1 LKRPLLQIGLLY
13 VVGIL
18 LGHSLSPSLNLLFGV
33 SIGLAA
39 AAIAWS
45 QARAFLLYPLLITA
59 GWTNQVFHTATLS
72 PYDLRTIIREESQ
85 IVTVRGTLRETPSL
99 RVFEQDE
106 VESWRTLAQIEV
118 SALCPNRQT
127 WRRAFGRIAVSTP
140 GALSNFFAGQIVE
153 ISGVARRPRIA
164 VAEGTFDYR
173 HYLEQQGIYYQ
184 LQTVGEQDWHL
195 ISSPNKR
202 PMGDRFRDWAK
213 LALARGLPVEDE
225 SLRLE
230 WALTLGWK
238 PALTEEVS
246 EPFVRAATYHIFAV
260 DGLRMAIIFGIFFG
274 LLRAFGVPRPIIGV
288 TLIPLLWFYV
298 ALTGWPASA
307 IRAAVMLTVVVVGWA
322 LKRPS
327 DMVNSLFAAALII
340 LVWQPQQL
348 FQAGFQLSFCVVL
361 CLVLTIPSLHE
372 LAARWFEPDSMIP
385 ATLRPQW
392 HESLCVPRRWLGDLL
407 CTSAAAWIGALPL
420 VAYYF
425 NIITPISTPAN
436 VLAVPLCGLVL
447 SSNLASLLLAGWFPW
462 ASELFNHAGWFLME
476 CIRVSSAWFANWPA
490 AYAYIPAPSLF
501 TSALYYLVLLTAV
514 TGWLFK
520 PTWRAWKFGALSVLI
535 VAWIGYECWQ
545 LTPTRITILP
555 VGGGTAIYCDQPGGR
570 NDFLI
575 DCGRSNAVQW
585 LAKPFLRAQGL
596 NRLPALFLSHGDI
609 RQIGGAE
616 LVADIFSANKVCAS
630 PVRFRSTA
638 YRKIVADFEQKPE
651 RLKTVSRNDHVAQW
665 MVLHPDT
672 TDHFP
677 RADDNALV
685 LSRDFAGVRVLLLSD
700 LGSLGQSALLNRSPE
715 LRADIV
721 VSGLPT
727 GGEALS
733 DALLDA
739 LQPRLIIV
747 TDSEFP
753 ARERAPAKLKDR
765 LAKRNVPV
773 VYTRSTGAVT
783 IEIRGSRWEVRS
795 MGGLKFSN
803 DNLNPI
809 NSSREPSL
817 EPKPSVEAMPDSSS
831 ASQE

>member
-1 LKRPLLQIGLLY
+1 MASVKRPLLQIGLLY

-18 LGHSLSPSLNLLFGV
+18 LGHWFVLSLKLLLGV
-33 SIGLAA
+33 SIVVAA
-39 AAIAWS
+39 VAIAWS
-45 QARAFLLYPLLITA
+45 RARVFLLYPLIILS
-59 GWTNQVFHTATLS
+59 GWTNHSFQTATIS
-72 PYDLRTIIREESQ
+72 PIDLRAIIGEQPQ
-85 IVTVRGTLRETPSL
+85 IVIVRGVLRETPSL

-106 VESWRTLAQIEV
+106 LESWRTLAQLDV
-118 SALCPNRQT
+118 TALCPNRQS
-127 WRRAFGRIAVSTP
+127 WLPAFGRIAVSTP

-153 ISGVARRPRIA
+153 ISGVVRRPRIA
-164 VAEGTFDYR
+164 LAEGTFDYR

-184 LQTVGEQDWHL
+184 LQTVGEKDWQL
-195 ISSPNKR
+195 VSSPTRR
-202 PMGDRFRDWAK
+202 PLADRFRDWAK
-213 LALARGLPVEDE
+213 LALARGLPAEDE

-274 LLRAFGVPRPIIGV
+274 LFRALTLPRWFIGV

-298 ALTGWPASA
+298 ALTGWPVSA
-307 IRAAVMLTVVVVGWA
+307 IRAAVMLTVIIVGWA

-327 DMVNSLFAAALII
+327 DILNSLFAAALII

-348 FQAGFQLSFCVVL
+348 FQAGFQLSFFVVL
-361 CLVLTIPSLHE
+361 CLVLTIPPLHQ
-372 LAARWFEPDSMIP
+372 LAARWFEPDPLIP
-385 ATLRPQW
+385 VSLRPRW
-392 HESLCVPRRWLGDLL
+392 HEPLRVPGRWLGDLL

-447 SSNLASLLLAGWFPW
+447 TSNLASLLMAGWFPY

-476 CIRVSSAWFANWPA
+476 CIRVSSHWFANWPA

-501 TSALYYLVLLTAV
+501 TTSLYYLVLLTAV

-520 PTWRAWKFGALSVLI
+520 PTLRAWKYGALAALT
-535 VAWIGYECWQ
+535 VAWIGCECWQ
-545 LTPTRITILP
+545 LIPTRITILP
-555 VGGGTAIYCDQPGGR
+555 VGGGTAIYCDQPGWH
-570 NDFLI
+570 NDFLV
-575 DCGRSNAVQW
+575 DCGRSNSVRW

-596 NRLPALFLSHGDI
+596 NRLPALLLTHGDI

-616 LVADIFSANKVCAS
+616 LVVDIFSARQVCTT

-638 YRKIVADFEQKPE
+638 YRKILADFEQIPD
-651 RLKTVSRNDHVAQW
+651 RVKTVSRNDRIAQW
-665 MVLHPDT
+665 TVLHPDS

-685 LSRDFAGVRVLLLSD
+685 LTRDFGGVRVLLLSD
-700 LGSLGQSALLNRSPE
+700 LGELGQNALLERSQD

-721 VSGLPT
+721 VSGLAT

-733 DALLDA
+733 DALLDS
-739 LQPRLIIV
+739 LHPRLIIV

-753 ARERAPAKLKDR
+753 ARERAPAKLKER
-765 LAKRNVPV
+765 LTKRNVPV
-773 VYTRSTGAVT
+773 IYTRSAGAVT
-783 IEIRGSRWEVRS
+783 VEIRGHNWEVRS
-795 MGGLKFSN
+795 MSGALIRNSDVTKTTKFASQPSPS
-803 DNLNPI
+803 DDA
-809 NSSREPSL
+809 SEPSSL
-817 EPKPSVEAMPDSSS
+817 
-831 ASQE
+831 QC